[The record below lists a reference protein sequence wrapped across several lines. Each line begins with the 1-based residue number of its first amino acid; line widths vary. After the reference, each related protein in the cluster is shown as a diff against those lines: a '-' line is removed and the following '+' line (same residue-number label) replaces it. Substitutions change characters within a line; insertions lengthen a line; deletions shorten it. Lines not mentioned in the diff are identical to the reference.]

1 MSVKMKSIF
10 RTTLLLCLLLVCGQA
25 MAQTTAKGTVVDATG
40 EPVIGATVVEKGNP
54 KNAAVTD
61 FDGNFT
67 LKLQKSKTI
76 VVSYIGMVTQEV
88 NATGGDLSITLQDD
102 NASLEE
108 VVVVGYTSKAR
119 KDLTGSVGS
128 ISGAKL
134 AAVPVTS
141 AAVALQGKISGVQV
155 TTVDGKS
162 HEITFKGTWSNSSG
176 MSSGASGSKLG
187 TSTTIY
193 IVDTMYFDAGNGTMD
208 VGVKNK

>member
-40 EPVIGATVVEKGNP
+40 EPVIGATVVEKGNA

-67 LKLQKSKTI
+67 LKLQNSKT
-76 VVSYIGMVTQEV
+76 VVISYIGMVTQEV
-88 NATGGDLSITLQDD
+88 TASGNMNVTLQDD

-119 KDLTGSVGS
+119 KYLTGSVGS
-128 ISGAKL
+128 ISGA
-134 AAVPVTS
+134 
-141 AAVALQGKISGVQV
+141 
-155 TTVDGKS
+155 
-162 HEITFKGTWSNSSG
+162 
-176 MSSGASGSKLG
+176 
-187 TSTTIY
+187 
-193 IVDTMYFDAGNGTMD
+193 
-208 VGVKNK
+208 